1 MKHKTLRTLLC
12 VILTVCFCLSAI
24 APVSA
29 AGLFSG
35 DTGAA
40 NIFDEWIRS
49 LKDRFIE
56 KNPGTDETPAEP
68 MEGTGEEFIRIF
80 HLDCGRKYFTVDQ
93 IEGIIDQ
100 LAANNYT
107 HIELA
112 FGNDGFRFLLDNMA
126 VTVDGKTYS
135 HDDVKAS
142 IQAGNSAYNNECKNN
157 YNPSINELDQREMD
171 EIISHANEKNIGVI
185 PMIDVPGH
193 TKTLIEAMTALEIA
207 VDSKTTG
214 NNNAGNPMHAF
225 KAGDNAA
232 TRFAVALVKKYVDY
246 FYSNGSKYFNI
257 AGDECGDTSFVK
269 VDEIVPN
276 LITPLSSYIKSKNM
290 TPMMFN
296 DAFRTDNTL
305 KTTLQGSGIVICYW
319 TNGDKY
325 DKVETLANTYGYS
338 IINTHNKW
346 YYVAGKE
353 KPTSFD
359 WAGKAF
365 SYTWALSNMTNNGEP
380 GEGDFHDCTACDGNY
395 YTKTG
400 CMLAYWC
407 DNPAATYDEDE
418 KTRVS
423 TLIQTLANQNPTYFK
438 APVTPAAPTITVSAN
453 SLTVDGTATLSTS
466 DGSLATWASSDEKV
480 LEVVATKDVVATT
493 KDVTAA
499 SVTVRAVGAGTA
511 TVTAKLSDGTTLT
524 SETITVRNKGEVTNE
539 KRTVTVTAGGTTTD
553 TITGTNYAGG
563 NWSTEDSSIAT
574 ISVTGKDAS
583 ATDSYTSVS
592 VKASELAGDNT
603 TATATEYY
611 TKVYN
616 QYVQVYAYKQSDSW
630 GTTYYYWGYMSNDR
644 FRRIDYSSY
653 GNTPVSLYKKEDP
666 TASTTVTFTGAVG
679 AAGKTTYAIV
689 GNVRYTINVTA
700 ENLSSVTP
708 LPIQL
713 WITNNTIQVD
723 GTSATKTGSG
733 WGGNAA
739 AGYKA
744 NYVNVTAQSAYGE
757 NGISL
762 YNAIGLN
769 EPLVRYEYGG
779 TRYINYSDL
788 PEQDGRSS
796 QNLVLWTG
804 RIHNKADGNVQ
815 TMWGADGNSDYSNS
829 GSAFNY
835 VRYYGGAWA
844 VSADGKTGW
853 TTVTG
858 AGSTGTYSGCTQQLA
873 AYYMI
878 RTDITEEVKTDVAD
892 WGEPKDS
899 TKYNEQVASDFVLL
913 DFAVKYED
921 GSQNP
926 KENAFPVANK
936 TMAFHCNNSS
946 TDSAIGGSGNTRY
959 RKLNNFRAANT
970 GDYEVYM
977 VTVTMTNA
985 LASEQLTEND
995 ALSSYTYDKKTE
1007 QIVWAIDEATLDNS
1021 NLTAYT
1027 PISGT
1032 DSVYAGCTI
1041 GGDPYVRG
1049 VEVYLNHGALI
1060 TYYVRAKTGA
1070 LTVHYHDRTRN
1081 DQEFYNY
1088 NIVVNA
1094 GTFFDPNFRQKAPN
1108 SLELENHIVKNK
1120 YNVDQ
1125 AVSADLITMR
1135 GIPAQYRY
1143 SKYTCVKVELVTPD
1157 GAGGP
1162 TEVHLYYTFSAD
1174 VSFVVDFGLPLTIPY
1189 TELNE
1194 NLKNEE
1200 VKITSI
1206 IASSPVFGSVKVNGT
1221 SGITYTPNKTLDQI
1235 DSFKVACTGTIPVK
1249 SENGT
1254 TTYQEGTVEYTVHI
1268 IPATNV
1274 LYEETFI
1281 TNPENSG
1288 WTNTATADSVE
1299 QTLEKSGNKQNVYG
1313 FDTKIENYYL
1323 GNPDGGKDITY
1334 SMGNALTTTLSIPA
1348 GAKEAIIEKPLT
1360 FSFKG
1365 TGFDL
1370 ISKCS
1375 DKTGILLVYIKGTK
1389 LNANGKPYQGVFLV
1403 DTYFAGDNAPEGGTA
1418 IMAKGTTVYQVPVVR
1433 EFGAFNKKY
1442 DDTLTEN
1449 AGLPYDTYQV
1459 SVYAYLNNNAGVF
1472 ENNAAAVASYN
1483 AEPVSDNNIIA
1494 DALAAC
1500 NITGIDADQVKLVY
1514 MDENSILNGGTGAAV
1529 EQRANIATMASLN
1542 AVDTATVN
1550 SAEVYVDAFRVY
1562 NPLGDTT
1569 VQIGNKASTSAEKNE
1584 VQAYENDSESG
1595 VKYMSLYDFVVG
1607 NLGSYGNE
1615 TGGTSSS
1622 VYVEYDGNKPA
1633 EEQIVG
1639 KEYKVHGPQNEI
1651 YLAKGCGIAF
1661 HINELSDGQT
1671 IQISAKAVDGFP
1683 TFNGSDVT
1691 ATEMYYD
1698 LTSMTNALTGT
1709 GTGKDVVIYNNGDGV
1724 LAISGLKCSA
1734 TITITANS
1742 SATQAAINTIRYAM
1756 SAKDASYAP
1765 ATFEITAPETARR
1778 NRSIGIGVTATATDV
1793 DSMKIQVMC
1802 DGVVVSEETTLY
1814 PYNVK
1819 AVEQGKATNYYYS
1832 KSYRFAKAGTYVF
1845 TATAFDGNG
1854 NSYSIEKTVVVK

>member
-24 APVSA
+24 VPASA
-29 AGLFSG
+29 AGLFGGESG
-35 DTGAA
+35 IASQWDQ
-40 NIFDEWIRS
+40 WIRS
-49 LKDRFIE
+49 MKDLKDRIIE

-68 MEGTGEEFIRIF
+68 MAGTGEEFIRIF
-80 HLDCGRKYFTVDQ
+80 HLDCGRKYFSVAEIKD
-93 IEGIIDQ
+93 IIDQ
-100 LAANNYT
+100 LAANHYT

-112 FGNDGFRFLLDNMA
+112 FGNDGFRFLLDDMA
-126 VTVDGKTYS
+126 VGGYTFTS
-135 HDDVKAS
+135 EQVKSA
-142 IQAGNSAYNNECKNN
+142 IQAGNSAYYNFKTNELTEAEMDDIIAYAKKGGKNN
-157 YNPSINELDQREMD
+157 GHSI
-171 EIISHANEKNIGVI
+171 SVI
-185 PMIDVPGH
+185 PMVDVPGH
-193 TKTLIEAMTALEIA
+193 ANALMTAMTKLGISVSTFYKESNNGLAFDVSNKETTSFVTALLEKYI
-207 VDSKTTG
+207 G
-214 NNNAGNPMHAF
+214 Y
-225 KAGDNAA
+225 
-232 TRFAVALVKKYVDY
+232 FAK
-246 FYSNGSKYFNI
+246 NGCEYFNLG
-257 AGDECGDTSFVK
+257 ADECGYNVK
-269 VDEIVPN
+269 TFSYSS
-276 LITPLSSYIKSKNM
+276 LINDLLSPLGKKIADSGMTPL
-290 TPMMFN
+290 MFN
-296 DAFRTDNTL
+296 DGFRSSNNLQTLVSNLKSDDN
-305 KTTLQGSGIVICYW
+305 KPIFAICYW
-319 TNGDKY
+319 TANDDNGY
-325 DKVETLANTYGYS
+325 ATAAQLANDFQL
-338 IINTHNKW
+338 INTNTHW
-346 YYVAGKE
+346 YYIAG
-353 KPTSFD
+353 
-359 WAGKAF
+359 
-365 SYTWALSNMTNNGEP
+365 N
-380 GEGDFHDCTACDGNY
+380 EGTGWGNY
-395 YTKTG
+395 NYAIAKMKQDGFKANNCDSDTQGKIMPMG
-400 CMLAYWC
+400 CMLAFWC
-407 DNPAATYDEDE
+407 DQPGQSVNYSNLYTYI
-418 KTRVS
+418 KTLS
-423 TLIQTLANQNPTYFK
+423 EQNPNYFK
-438 APVTPAAPTITVSAN
+438 AASETPLPSIVIGGNNTE
-453 SLTVDGTATLSTS
+453 LTVGENVIMSTS
-466 DGSLATWASSDEKV
+466 DGSLATWTSSNTGV
-480 LEVVATKDVVATT
+480 LEVAATT
-493 KDVTAA
+493 RAVENTSSVIVTA
-499 SVTVRAVGAGTA
+499 VGVGTA
-511 TVTAKLSDGTTLT
+511 AVSATLDNGTVFTSD
-524 SETITVRNKGEVTNE
+524 TITVSATRGDEE
-539 KRTVTVTAGGTTTD
+539 FDREITVSVGGTAND
-553 TITGTNYAGG
+553 TILNVNETLSETEYTDGTGTVIARVSAVGKAG
-563 NWSTEDSSIAT
+563 STSDT
-574 ISVTGKDAS
+574 YTKVSVTL
-583 ATDSYTSVS
+583 
-592 VKASELAGDNT
+592 SELAGDNT
-603 TATATEYY
+603 EY
-611 TKVYN
+611 TKTDY
-616 QYVQVYAYKQSDSW
+616 YYRTRGGSYYPVYAYKHTYTWPGGS
-630 GTTYYYWGYMSNDR
+630 TVYYYYGYEKDGTITLINSSSND
-644 FRRIDYSSY
+644 SSI
-653 GNTPVSLYKKEDP
+653 SLYTKDDP
-666 TASTTVTFTGAVG
+666 TPSTTVTFNGVAVG
-679 AAGKTTYAIV
+679 TTYATV
-689 GNVRYTINVTA
+689 AGVRYKINVIA
-700 ENLSSVTP
+700 EVIP
-708 LPIQL
+708 DGEVLPIQL

-835 VRYYGGAWA
+835 VRYYGGKWA

-858 AGSTGTYSGCTQQLA
+858 DGSTGTYSGCTQQLA

-985 LASEQLTEND
+985 LASEQLTKND
-995 ALSSYTYDKKTE
+995 ALSSYMYDKKTE

-1021 NLTAYT
+1021 VLTAYT

-1049 VEVYLNHGALI
+1049 VEVYLNHGVLI

-1206 IASSPVFGSVKVNGT
+1206 TASSPVFGSVKVNGT

-1249 SENGT
+1249 SEDGT

-1274 LYEETFI
+1274 LYEENFMT
-1281 TNPENSG
+1281 PSGSNSWG
-1288 WTNTATADSVE
+1288 TSTAPTTK
-1299 QTLEKSGNKQNVYG
+1299 QTMELGGAKTYVYG
-1313 FDTKIENYYL
+1313 YEQELVKGNTTNYSGDSAYVANLTLPADKKSVYTKDN
-1323 GNPDGGKDITY
+1323 
-1334 SMGNALTTTLSIPA
+1334 
-1348 GAKEAIIEKPLT
+1348 LT
-1360 FSFKG
+1360 FSFTG
-1365 TGFDL
+1365 AGFDL
-1370 ISKCS
+1370 ISECGK
-1375 DKTGILLVYIKGTK
+1375 DTGMVVVRLENAETKEAKVYII
-1389 LNANGKPYQGVFLV
+1389 
-1403 DTYFAGDNAPEGGTA
+1403 DTYFHGDNTILNNTHKIYQTPVIRELALVYGTYNVTIRGA
-1418 IMAKGTTVYQVPVVR
+1418 LYKNSGTVVNQPAAADVSTYSMQAS
-1433 EFGAFNKKY
+1433 AFAVETETFDIRAFL
-1442 DDTLTEN
+1442 DDCGFE
-1449 AGLPYDTYQV
+1449 DV
-1459 SVYAYLNNNAGVF
+1459 SVDDV
-1472 ENNAAAVASYN
+1472 E
-1483 AEPVSDNNIIA
+1483 
-1494 DALAAC
+1494 
-1500 NITGIDADQVKLVY
+1500 LVY
-1514 MDENSILNGGTGAAV
+1514 MDENSVLNGGTGIQSEAAAPV
-1529 EQRANIATMASLN
+1529 ERSAAFSTYAMNAETEAASSTK
-1542 AVDTATVN
+1542 ARVTIDG
-1550 SAEVYVDAFRVY
+1550 FRVY
-1562 NPLGDTT
+1562 NPLKNGSDVYTT
-1569 VQIGNKASTSAEKNE
+1569 DN
-1584 VQAYENDSESG
+1584 ESG
-1595 VKYMSLYDFVVG
+1595 VKYNDLSKYIQSNSTTGALPT
-1607 NLGSYGNE
+1607 E
-1615 TGGTSSS
+1615 TKNFM
-1622 VYVEYDGNKPA
+1622 YVEYNSELKQAESANYNSKPF
-1633 EEQIVG
+1633 G
-1639 KEYKVHGPQNEI
+1639 TNGPKYEI
-1651 YLAKGCGIAF
+1651 YLAPNCGIAVGLPDDF
-1661 HINELSDGQT
+1661 TEKDILQL
-1671 IQISAKAVDGFP
+1671 SAKIVSGTP
-1683 TFNGSDVT
+1683 TLKIGMKNGSFKEIKVGNQNAGLSLT
-1691 ATEMYYD
+1691 GTEMYYD
-1698 LTSMTNALTGT
+1698 ISDCIQATNDGKKFITIINGTSAGEQE
-1709 GTGKDVVIYNNGDGV
+1709 GSQSV
-1724 LAISGLKCSA
+1724 LAVNVLKMSENKA
-1734 TITITANS
+1734 TNEMSEETQNYILASLTES
-1742 SATQAAINTIRYAM
+1742 MATPIDDTFEPEVFEV
-1756 SAKDASYAP
+1756 YAP
-1765 ATFEITAPETARR
+1765 TTARR
-1778 NRSIGIGVTATATDV
+1778 NRTFSISANVSVTDLEKVTIAADDGTETELNALNRVSVKWGI
-1793 DSMKIQVMC
+1793 S
-1802 DGVVVSEETTLY
+1802 SE
-1814 PYNVK
+1814 
-1819 AVEQGKATNYYYS
+1819 YYYLKTFRMRDS
-1832 KSYRFAKAGTYVF
+1832 GEHTFKI
-1845 TATAFDGNG
+1845 TAYGKDG
-1854 NSYSIEKTVVVK
+1854 SSVSKTVTVLVK